1 LAVQKGDDFTRL
13 VAYVE
18 ERTVLEER
26 LQKMEA
32 FRGQIKELIFRR
44 VQRDYSTRLTTI
56 REQFRPVLL
65 EIVKKLKGLE
75 AEKDRLSEQ
84 LEQSNDL
91 LTELRFRN
99 EIGEFE
105 EPDFREQEDGF
116 LLRIDELSANFE
128 EQRHTIAQYMFYLH
142 DDKDFRQAAS
152 AEKILE
158 RLEEDFRADRA
169 RAAELDQAR
178 WQSQRQASAALPPGD
193 TRPLRLEPAQISA
206 SQAGGADEPIEA
218 ELVESDSAD
227 FLVQAFGGQDAAA
240 QAPAAMSQAGAA
252 GSSSNNHGH
261 ATPTPSRE
269 ASASPRK
276 PVASAPAAG
285 AQAPAPAPRR
295 APDARTDPRLLKSKV
310 IRKAPNPGA

>member
-1 LAVQKGDDFTRL
+1 MQKEDDFTQL

-32 FRGQIKELIFRR
+32 FRGTIKDIIFRR
-44 VQRDYSTRLTTI
+44 VQRDYATRLATI
-56 REQFRPVLL
+56 RDQFRPTLI
-65 EIVKKLKGLE
+65 EIVKRLKQLE
-75 AEKDRLSEQ
+75 AEKDKLSEKMD
-84 LEQSNDL
+84 ESNDL
-91 LTELRFRN
+91 LSELRFRN
-99 EIGEFE
+99 EIGEFDE
-105 EPDFREQEDGF
+105 TMFREQEDGL
-116 LLRIDELSANFE
+116 LLRLEELSSSFDNL
-128 EQRHTIAQYMFYLH
+128 RHTVGDYMFYLH